1 MSKEIIVSDK
11 EIRKGSTALIVQNLH
26 SLAPMTMGA
35 MGGILSVGLG
45 SLYFGLGAAIVGLYG
60 IGVLAVNSTVRKDIF
75 ANIYLDRHNK
85 KIQIN
90 NQKKIQEVKDRL
102 KNGRAKRQIDLFQ
115 IKHNRFEEMLNSNV
129 SETTLAYQRLL
140 GGFDQLTSIALTN
153 IEKIS
158 NYESNMAGIDL
169 EYLEREIKRL
179 ELKKQLTQEEKDS
192 YDSMVKR
199 CEIRKTYHDNI
210 VKLLSSNETALTRM
224 DEVLQSVTD
233 FDSPKTLDEALEDLR
248 KVANVL
254 NNTNI

>member
-1 MSKEIIVSDK
+1 MSKEIIISDK
-11 EIRKGSTALIVQNLH
+11 EIQKGSTALIVQNIH
-26 SLAPMTMGA
+26 SLAPITMGA

-45 SLYFGLGAAIVGLYG
+45 SLYFGLGAAIIGIYGL
-60 IGVLAVNSTVRKDIF
+60 GVLTVNATVRKDIF

-90 NQKKIQEVKDRL
+90 NQKKIQEVKNRL
-102 KNGRAKRQIDLFQ
+102 KNERAKRQIDLFQ

-158 NYESNMAGIDL
+158 NYESNLAGIDI
-169 EYLEREIKRL
+169 EYLTRELKRL
-179 ELKKQLTQEEKDS
+179 DSKNKLTQEEQDS
-192 YDSMVKR
+192 YSSMLKR
-199 CEIRKTYHDNI
+199 LQIRKTYEDNI
-210 VKLLSSNETALTRM
+210 VKLLSSNEAALTRM